1 MKLEFDINLEQKQTL
16 SMTPELIQAI
26 RILQYNTQE
35 LEIYVEE
42 QLQENPLL
50 DSELPGD
57 DIALNDAYASEIDGN
72 FEDKRA
78 EKPRGDD
85 DFDWGEYLNQR
96 EYDDISYKHFGF
108 RYVNDD
114 AVEPYERASRGD
126 ESLAEHLLAQL
137 KVADISDRK
146 KRIGEYIIESL
157 DGNGYLTQREDE
169 IAEVLDEDSARV
181 RKVIAFIQTFDPIGV
196 AAGSLCESLLLQL
209 AALTNVD
216 ESDAETAENIIRYH
230 LKDLAANRM
239 REIAKA
245 VRRPLADVQRIS
257 DIIRTLEPKPGRM
270 FGGADTKYIMPDV
283 IVEKDSGG
291 YSVSLN
297 AVSSPSLYVSPYY
310 RRVLASEEKDSETA
324 KFLSGRLNS
333 ALWLIKSI
341 EQRNQT
347 IYNVVKAVVECQE
360 AFFDGGEKY
369 LKPLTLKKIA
379 DALGIHESTVSR
391 SVNGKY
397 MQTPRGIYEIRYFFT
412 SGVKD
417 GSPEGVSSG
426 GIKALIRELIK
437 AEDAASPI
445 SDQTIADKLA
455 ERGIAISR
463 RTVAK
468 YREEAGIPSSS
479 GRRRY
484 GDIDN

>member
-1 MKLEFDINLEQKQTL
+1 MKLEFDINIEQKQTL

-35 LEIYVEE
+35 LEVYIEE

-50 DSELPGD
+50 DSELPEVD
-57 DIALNDAYASEIDGN
+57 VARNDARAGEEDGI
-72 FEDKRA
+72 FEDNRA

-108 RYVNDD
+108 RYVNGD
-114 AVEPYERASRGD
+114 AAEPYERASRED
-126 ESLAEHLLAQL
+126 ESLAEHLLTQL
-137 KVADISDRK
+137 EVADISDRK

-157 DGNGYLTQREDE
+157 DENGYLTQDADE
-169 IAEVLDEDSARV
+169 IAEALCEDSARV
-181 RKVIAFIQTFDPIGV
+181 RKVIAFIQTFDPTGV
-196 AAGSLCESLLLQL
+196 AAADLCESLLLQL
-209 AALTNVD
+209 AALPGINNA
-216 ESDAETAENIIRYH
+216 DAETAGNIIRYY
-230 LKDLAANRM
+230 LGDLAANRM
-239 REIAKA
+239 REISKA
-245 VRRPLADVQRIS
+245 VRRPLADVQRIA
-257 DIIRTLEPKPGRM
+257 DIIRTLEPKPGRR
-270 FGGADTKYIMPDV
+270 FGGFDTRYIMPDV
-283 IVEKDSGG
+283 IVEKDADG

-297 AVSSPSLYVSPYY
+297 AASSPSLYVSPYY
-310 RRVLASEEKDSETA
+310 RQVLASEEKDSETA

-347 IYNVVKAVVECQE
+347 IYNVVKAVVDSQA

-369 LKPLTLKKIA
+369 LKPLTLRKIA

-397 MQTPRGIYEIRYFFT
+397 MQTPRGTYEIRYFFT

-426 GIKALIRELIK
+426 GIKALIRELI
-437 AEDAASPI
+437 AGENEASPL
-445 SDQTIADKLA
+445 SDQCIADKLS

-484 GDIDN
+484 GCNNK